1 MPSWLS
7 PIYNTVVG
15 LLIGA
20 LSTWVVKLIN
30 DKKQAKKDQEKAA
43 QDALE
48 HERTLEK
55 GVAILL
61 RTQLFAYHSVYAN
74 RTTIPATDWEEIEEV
89 YEVYKELGGNHS
101 GDRIYEQLKG
111 KHVEVVND
119 HN

>member
-30 DKKQAKKDQEKAA
+30 DKKQAKKKQEADAQKAE
-43 QDALE
+43 E
-48 HERTLEK
+48 HERILEK

-61 RTQLFAYHSVYAN
+61 RTQLFAYHTVYAN
-74 RTTIPATDWEEIEEV
+74 RSAIPTTDWEEIEEV
-89 YEVYKELGGNHS
+89 YAVYKELGGNHS
-101 GDRIYEQLKG
+101 GDRLYQELRG
-111 KHVEVVND
+111 KRVEVVNG
-119 HN
+119 NN